1 MRTMSNSPTYLS
13 PSDKPFAAEWLP
25 VDGGH
30 RLYIE
35 QRGRPE
41 GIPAIVLHGGPGSGN
56 SPAHAGFFAADR
68 YRVILPDQRGAGRSE
83 PQGGME
89 ANTTADLLA
98 DIERLRIHL
107 GIDRWLVVGGS
118 WGATLGL
125 LYAAAYPDRVTGLLL
140 RNPFLAR
147 VSDLDWFFGGAR
159 EYHPEAWQRWA
170 ELGAPEA
177 PGAMQPWLDEA
188 LRTADGERLNGLVG
202 AWYAW
207 ECALAGTASRPLSDG
222 ETAVL
227 AKRYRLQCHYF
238 RNACFLPENAVLT
251 AAESLAKW
259 QMPIHVVQGQDD
271 HVCPPAGTRLLLQ
284 RMANASCDWIAG
296 VGHDPFAQPILRAT
310 RAVLDVFAVAG
321 NFSTGDGAGSG
332 P

>member
-1 MRTMSNSPTYLS
+1 MSTSPSYLS
-13 PSDKPFAAEWLP
+13 PSDKPLSADWLP

-30 RLYIE
+30 RLYVE
-35 QRGRPE
+35 QRGNPG

-68 YRVILPDQRGAGRSE
+68 YRVILADQRGAGRSE

-98 DIERLRIHL
+98 DIERIRLHL

-118 WGATLGL
+118 WGATLAL
-125 LYAAAYPDRVTGLLL
+125 LHAAAHPERVAGLLL

-147 VSDLDWFFGGAR
+147 AGDLDWFFGGAR
-159 EYHPEAWQRWA
+159 EYHPEAWRRWA

-177 PGAMQPWLDEA
+177 PGTMLPWLDNA
-188 LRTADGERLNGLVG
+188 LQTADGQRLRALIA

-207 ECALAGTASRPLSDG
+207 ECALARTSPRPLSDG
-222 ETAVL
+222 EIATL
-227 AKRYRLQCHYF
+227 GKRYRLQCHYF
-238 RNACFLPENAVLT
+238 RNACFLSENAVLA
-251 AAESLAKW
+251 AAEAFSQR
-259 QMPIHVVQGQDD
+259 QMTIHVVQGLND
-271 HVCPPAGTRLLLQ
+271 HVCLATATRLLLQ

-296 VGHDPFAQPILRAT
+296 VGHNPFALPMREAT
-310 RAVLDVFAVAG
+310 RVALDRFAA
-321 NFSTGDGAGSG
+321 TGSLGSDSG
-332 P
+332 GVRGS